1 MSPFSSPCIIGWHRP
16 AAVLPALAP
25 PRAPRPLPCP
35 SLPCSPAPE
44 KRRTPPAPRPCRHLP
59 PPAPLQL
66 TQHLQQLRR
75 RPPGRTAFLSRLA
88 ALPAPT
94 ALHGK
99 GRGGDVT
106 RRRGRVRQGTAAA
119 RSLSAPR
126 RRPAQLLAP
135 SHEPAGGSLKS
146 ESEIRVTLAPLGPV
160 TDWSSE
166 YNTQTAAAT
175 ATAPQ
180 AARPWTGTCP
190 LGPAPRTAGST
201 ETGCRRLP
209 SESSESSVSFEYPSH
224 PCHSNIRVVRVV
236 RVIRVIR
243 VRVIRVI

>member
-1 MSPFSSPCIIGWHRP
+1 MPCPAYSQSAAPSGELPGALKRAKPLRPCASEAPQPPRQNRLHFYSFSISTIAHRQSRHQRELPMSPFSSPCIIGWHRP

-160 TDWSSE
+160 TDWSSA
-166 YNTQTAAAT
+166 YSD
-175 ATAPQ
+175 
-180 AARPWTGTCP
+180 C
-190 LGPAPRTAGST
+190 GSDSD
-201 ETGCRRLP
+201 GA
-209 SESSESSVSFEYPSH
+209 
-224 PCHSNIRVVRVV
+224 
-236 RVIRVIR
+236 
-243 VRVIRVI
+243 